1 MASPRH
7 KCTRGNFSKFS
18 DNQIS
23 PSLPLTNLDDRGSRR
38 DAAIAWIGAKV
49 QSRNVGAKI
58 TDGLAKDNLM
68 RETMYGHRTETNTD
82 AYRDM
87 RVPANNFGYVRERG
101 QIASELPDGVP
112 IQRRQP
118 HHTKT
123 PTLQSH
129 GIQLADERMGYA
141 TLTHTDT
148 KTYAALPATN
158 RRPEKADIT
167 NSKIQVSFPAMNKK
181 IVCFDTTRHGCIF
194 FNNRFLDTHH
204 LIELVLC

>member
-1 MASPRH
+1 MTSPRRR
-7 KCTRGNFSKFS
+7 KKSNFS

-38 DAAIAWIGAKV
+38 DAAIGAKV

-58 TDGLAKDNLM
+58 TDGLANYIL
-68 RETMYGHRTETNTD
+68 
-82 AYRDM
+82 
-87 RVPANNFGYVRERG
+87 
-101 QIASELPDGVP
+101 
-112 IQRRQP
+112 
-118 HHTKT
+118 
-123 PTLQSH
+123 
-129 GIQLADERMGYA
+129 
-141 TLTHTDT
+141 